1 LREHDLG
8 GGRSNRRRRFDDDE
22 PRFVKRRSHGTQV
35 RAATDAAAQLAVDEA
50 GGLPPT
56 GDRWS
61 TFTDTGTLHGPQP
74 WPSWVVTDDGAVDT
88 ELGML
93 KTGKEADVFLIERS
107 GPISGHS
114 TLMAAKRYRSAEHRM
129 FHRDAGYLEGR
140 RERESRMNRATG
152 NRSAFGRE
160 VIAGQWAGA
169 EFYALSRLWTIGAE
183 YGGVRVPY
191 PVQLVGTE
199 LLLEFIGTGDGQA
212 APRLVQTRP
221 TRGELESLWSQ
232 LIEALAV
239 LARMGLAHGDL
250 SPYNVLVHEGQLVLI
265 DLPQVVD
272 VVINPQGSQFLAR
285 DVTVMAKWFASRGL
299 EHDPSELIDDLLR
312 DAGLR

>member
-1 LREHDLG
+1 MREHDLG
-8 GGRSNRRRRFDDDE
+8 DERSNRRRRFDDDE
-22 PRFVKRRSHGTQV
+22 PRFVKRRRPGAQQAQV
-35 RAATDAAAQLAVDEA
+35 AVDENPDA
-50 GGLPPT
+50 PPS

-74 WPSWVVTDDGAVDT
+74 WPDWVVTDDGAIDT

-107 GPISGHS
+107 GPLTGHT

-140 RERESRMNRATG
+140 RERESRLNRATG
-152 NRSAFGRE
+152 NRSSFGRE

-169 EFYALSRLWTIGAE
+169 EFYALGRLWSIGE
-183 YGGVRVPY
+183 QYGGVRVPY

-199 LLLEFIGTGDGQA
+199 LLLEFIGTPDGQA
-212 APRLVQTRP
+212 APRLVQMRP
-221 TRGELESLWSQ
+221 SIDELESLWSQ
-232 LIEALAV
+232 LVDALTV

-272 VVINPQGSQFLAR
+272 VVINPQGPQFLAR
-285 DVTVMAKWFASRGL
+285 DVNVMAKWFTSRGL
-299 EHDPSELIDDLLR
+299 EHDPSQLLDDLLR

>member
-8 GGRSNRRRRFDDDE
+8 GGRSNRRRRFDDDQ
-22 PRFVKRRSHGTQV
+22 PHYLKRRRPEAQAQV
-35 RAATDAAAQLAVDEA
+35 AVDPSDA
-50 GGLPPT
+50 PPT

-74 WPSWVVTDDGAVDT
+74 WPDWVVTDDGAVDT
-88 ELGML
+88 ELGLL

-107 GPISGHS
+107 GPNSGS
-114 TLMAAKRYRSAEHRM
+114 SVLMAAKRYRSAEHRM

-140 RERESRMNRATG
+140 RERESRVNRASGKRT
-152 NRSAFGRE
+152 AFGRE

-169 EFYALSRLWTIGAE
+169 EFAALGRLWQIGE
-183 YGGVRVPY
+183 EFGGVRVPY

-199 LLLEFIGTGDGQA
+199 LLLEFIGSPDGEG

-221 TRGELESLWSQ
+221 SMAELRSLWSQ
-232 LIEALAV
+232 LVEALTV

-272 VVINPQGSQFLAR
+272 VVINPQGGQFLAR
-285 DVTVMAKWFASRGL
+285 DVTVMARWFAARGL
-299 EHDPSELIDDLLR
+299 EHDPSQLVDDLLR
-312 DAGLR
+312 DAGVR

>member
-1 LREHDLG
+1 MREHDLG

-22 PRFVKRRSHGTQV
+22 PRFVKRRRPG
-35 RAATDAAAQLAVDEA
+35 AQAPVAVDEPDPD
-50 GGLPPT
+50 GPPT

-74 WPSWVVTDDGAVDT
+74 WPDWVVTDDGAIDT

-107 GPISGHS
+107 GPLSGRS
-114 TLMAAKRYRSAEHRM
+114 VLMAAKRYRAAEHRM

-152 NRSAFGRE
+152 NRTAFGRE

-169 EFYALSRLWTIGAE
+169 EFAALGRLWQIGAE

-199 LLLEFIGTGDGQA
+199 LLLEFIGNADGEA

-221 TRGELESLWSQ
+221 GWDELRSLWSQ
-232 LIEALAV
+232 LVDALTV

-272 VVINPQGSQFLAR
+272 VVINPQGRDFLAR
-285 DVTVMAKWFASRGL
+285 DVTVMARWFAARGL
-299 EHDPSELIDDLLR
+299 EHDPSQLIDDLLR
-312 DAGLR
+312 DAGVR

>member
-1 LREHDLG
+1 LQEHDLG
-8 GGRSNRRRRFDDDE
+8 GVRSNRRRRFDDDE
-22 PRFVKRRSHGTQV
+22 PRFVKRRRPGAQAQV
-35 RAATDAAAQLAVDEA
+35 AVDDTSTA
-50 GGLPPT
+50 PPT

-74 WPSWVVTDDGAVDT
+74 WPDWVVTDDGAIDT

-107 GPISGHS
+107 GPLTGHT
-114 TLMAAKRYRSAEHRM
+114 TLMAAKRYRAAEHRM

-140 RERESRMNRATG
+140 RERESRLNRATG
-152 NRSAFGRE
+152 NRSSFGRE

-169 EFYALSRLWTIGAE
+169 EFHALSRLWSIGEE

-199 LLLEFIGTGDGQA
+199 LLLEFIGSPDGQA

-221 TRGELESLWSQ
+221 GWEELGSLWSQ
-232 LIEALAV
+232 LVEALTV

-272 VVINPQGSQFLAR
+272 VVINPQGPQFLAR
-285 DVTVMAKWFASRGL
+285 DVTVMAKWFAARGL
-299 EHDPSELIDDLLR
+299 EHDPSSLVDDLLR